1 MADRISWL
9 VLLYRIPSEP
19 SRLRAAVWRRL
30 KAAGA
35 VYLAG
40 SVAALPAS
48 PAAERSLRRLRH
60 DVCDMGG
67 SAQLLRAEALAG
79 QPDVIAAF
87 NAARDGQ
94 YIDIAARCRD
104 LLTEIESAATAG
116 HFTYAKLEEKAAVLA
131 KLAGRYEQVRAVDAF
146 CASKSEPAS
155 SALARCRE
163 ALNGFAER
171 TYRAEDGNGK

>member
-79 QPDVIAAF
+79 QPDVISAF
-87 NAARDGQ
+87 NAAPGVLLAAGLIATLNLSKVSRERRPRRLSWCRALPPQRVPRGRDEG
-94 YIDIAARCRD
+94 AARWRD
-104 LLTEIESAATAG
+104 QRPFRISLLVNEGDPRRLDSI
-116 HFTYAKLEEKAAVLA
+116 
-131 KLAGRYEQVRAVDAF
+131 
-146 CASKSEPAS
+146 
-155 SALARCRE
+155 
-163 ALNGFAER
+163 
-171 TYRAEDGNGK
+171 